1 MSIAQR
7 VPKNLIGG
15 SFFVPKIRAFVFL
28 PLLYLLYRKIYLSS
42 ISRRVLLL
50 PYIRG
55 EFKHYLNVS
64 KLLDK
69 KMVI

>member
-1 MSIAQR
+1 MP
-7 VPKNLIGG
+7 VC
-15 SFFVPKIRAFVFL
+15 
-28 PLLYLLYRKIYLSS
+28 

-55 EFKHYLNVS
+55 EFKYYLNVS